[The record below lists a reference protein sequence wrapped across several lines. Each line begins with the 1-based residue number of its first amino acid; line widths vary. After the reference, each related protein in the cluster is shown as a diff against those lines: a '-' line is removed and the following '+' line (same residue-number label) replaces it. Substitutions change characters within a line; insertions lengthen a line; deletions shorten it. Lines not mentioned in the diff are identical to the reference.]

1 MAWLRRSL
9 MWYLTTPHVRDAAQ
23 PVPSPAKNST
33 VTGLL
38 PKAPVQL
45 LPPPEAS
52 RLRPTAARDTKVH
65 QPRLVV
71 GQLSTCDAID
81 AIPVGRCQCE
91 QSSAGAS
98 RGGATWR
105 ITVALLLRSDQGSR
119 PALLAPRHL
128 SPMRAA
134 HGPQPSIHNADASA
148 SAAAG
153 HLSCTTGGLA
163 PQHRPRGL
171 CFMRCCCHC
180 IV

>member
-1 MAWLRRSL
+1 MVLDHTSCAGCCSACA
-9 MWYLTTPHVRDAAQ
+9 LTCKEQHC
-23 PVPSPAKNST
+23 N
-33 VTGLL
+33 GL
-38 PKAPVQL
+38 ATESARAVV
-45 LPPPEAS
+45 A
-52 RLRPTAARDTKVH
+52 AARSQQVAANSCGQCCTKVH
-65 QPRLVV
+65 QAQLFV

-81 AIPVGRCQCE
+81 AIPVDRCQCK

-98 RGGATWR
+98 RARGGATWR
-105 ITVALLLRSDQGSR
+105 MTVALPLRSDQGSR

-134 HGPQPSIHNADASA
+134 HGPQPSIHDADASA